1 MASVQDNSIVIECKL
16 TLIHVPDDDP
26 ITESFCKIEIPPP
39 EMAQQFGMLLDVRH
53 DVSFKIGRESF
64 HAHKLVLAVRSPV
77 FKSQLIGGFMRD
89 KRMQCLQISDMQ
101 PSVFKAL
108 LHYVYTE
115 TLPNMDGADRGNRY
129 EMLCHIL
136 EVADLYAI
144 ERLKNI
150 RERMLWMDLDVENVA
165 MTLSLPEQQHC
176 KHLANACLEFMEVP
190 EKMDAVV
197 ATKGY
202 NELKRDCPSLLFKL
216 WERRVR
222 ARRSMD

>member
-16 TLIHVPDDDP
+16 TLIH
-26 ITESFCKIEIPPP
+26 IEIPPP
-39 EMAQQFGMLLDVRH
+39 EMAQQFGMLLD
-53 DVSFKIGRESF
+53 IGRESF

-165 MTLSLPEQQHC
+165 MTLALPEQQHC

-202 NELKRDCPSLLFKL
+202 NEIKRDCPSLLFKL